1 MRGSNGSIF
10 ALGDAATIEQAK
22 ALEKAT
28 QLFDKHAQTHADGRL
43 TLPELQQ
50 VGGLWWAQFWV
61 TLRSPCGVAVERRAH
76 ARVLAPPAA
85 PHVGHLVHARL
96 AAQLME
102 EASQEFP
109 HLREHATF
117 LDG

>member
-1 MRGSNGSIF
+1 MGFSF
-10 ALGDAATIEQAK
+10 Q
-22 ALEKAT
+22 
-28 QLFDKHAQTHADGRL
+28 
-43 TLPELQQ
+43 
-50 VGGLWWAQFWV
+50 
-61 TLRSPCGVAVERRAH
+61 SPCGVAVERRAH

-117 LDG
+117 LDGCGHLLCWVHCPARWYCILGFDTL